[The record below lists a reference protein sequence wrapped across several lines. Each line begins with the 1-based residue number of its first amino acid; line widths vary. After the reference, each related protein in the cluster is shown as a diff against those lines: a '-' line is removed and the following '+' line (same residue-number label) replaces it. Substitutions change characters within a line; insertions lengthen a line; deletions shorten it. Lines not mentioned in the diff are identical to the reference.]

1 MIRSLVVV
9 CIAIL
14 FVPGISWCQRALLTE
29 GADLVGEGRI
39 RLELGFGYTTQTYN
53 FRTETFRDQFKIG
66 VIGIDIGVGRIADI
80 EVDFP
85 STIIQDDNLKGV
97 AADVGDATFFT
108 KVRFLSETEYTPA
121 VAIKLGTKLPNAE
134 DEVGIGTNETD
145 FIGSFPISKNFGPIH
160 TRLELGIG
168 ILGDPRRNSAQD
180 DVFLFGLGFLFR
192 LRSNLHLLTEI
203 NGHEGPQ
210 RLDDLCVV
218 RLGAQMELAGLRWD
232 LSGVLGL
239 VDESEDWGVEGGV
252 SLDFE
257 AF

>member
-85 STIIQDDNLKGV
+85 ST
-97 AADVGDATFFT
+97 
-108 KVRFLSETEYTPA
+108 
-121 VAIKLGTKLPNAE
+121 
-134 DEVGIGTNETD
+134 
-145 FIGSFPISKNFGPIH
+145 
-160 TRLELGIG
+160 
-168 ILGDPRRNSAQD
+168 
-180 DVFLFGLGFLFR
+180 
-192 LRSNLHLLTEI
+192 
-203 NGHEGPQ
+203 
-210 RLDDLCVV
+210 
-218 RLGAQMELAGLRWD
+218 
-232 LSGVLGL
+232 
-239 VDESEDWGVEGGV
+239 
-252 SLDFE
+252 
-257 AF
+257 